1 MILVGVDGSHA
12 AREAAGWAARE
23 AGLRGVD
30 LTIAYAM
37 PRWAC
42 EHDDGRYSEVAAW
55 MRQSATEVL
64 EAAAELARQDRPEVS
79 LTSRSLP
86 GDPRTALIR
95 AAADAELLVVG
106 NHGVG
111 GVRGLLVGSVA
122 YGVTGHAPCP
132 VVVVRGLSHE
142 VRNEVVVGVS
152 GNVAALEFAFAE
164 AALRGARLLAVHVR
178 TEDEPP
184 DALKLLAEP
193 RASHPGVDV
202 VEQVVDGDPATVLRE
217 AGTGAE
223 LLVVG
228 SRGHGAVAGMVLGSV
243 SQALLHH
250 ASCPLAVVEPSEAG
264 R

>member
-1 MILVGVDGSHA
+1 MILAGVDGSHA
-12 AREAAGWAARE
+12 AREAAAWAARE
-23 AGLRGVD
+23 AGLRGAD
-30 LTIAYAM
+30 LTVAYAM

-42 EHDDGRYSEVAAW
+42 ETDSGRYSEVAAW

-64 EAAAELARQDRPEVS
+64 EAAAERARQERPEVS
-79 LTSRSLP
+79 LTSRYLP

-111 GVRGLLVGSVA
+111 GVRGLLIGSVA
-122 YGVTGHAPCP
+122 YGVAGHAPCP
-132 VVVVRGLSHE
+132 VVVVRGLPRE
-142 VRNEVVVGVS
+142 ARNEVVVGVS

-164 AALRGARLLAVHVR
+164 AALRDARLLAVHVR
-178 TEDEPP
+178 AEDEPP
-184 DALKLLAEP
+184 DALKLLAES
-193 RASHPGVDV
+193 RERHLGVAV

-250 ASCPLAVVEPSEAG
+250 ASCPLAVVGPSEAG